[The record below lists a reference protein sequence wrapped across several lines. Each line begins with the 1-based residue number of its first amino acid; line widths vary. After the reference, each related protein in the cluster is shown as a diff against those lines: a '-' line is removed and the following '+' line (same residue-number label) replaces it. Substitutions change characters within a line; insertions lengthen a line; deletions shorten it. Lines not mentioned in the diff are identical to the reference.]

1 MKAVRGATVSLSN
14 TEKGILA
21 AASEL
26 LNEIFSVN
34 EINSSE
40 IVSIIFTS
48 TSDITVSFPG
58 KAVREMGLGHISVI
72 DTLAS
77 NIEGDIS
84 LCIRVML
91 NVNTTKVLNHVY
103 LGEAKKLR
111 PDR

>member
-14 TEKGILA
+14 TEKDILA
-21 AASEL
+21 ATSEL

-58 KAVREMGLGHISVI
+58 KAVREMGLGHITVI

-77 NIEGDIS
+77 NIEGDIP